1 MKKLFA
7 SLLFASSLCLTACGA
22 SESSG
27 SAKSKLNSSGYS
39 TTVYTAEQAKERYKG
54 LTFEGFELVDAIYGT
69 KGEGDNF
76 DFLLAFFFGSIDQA
90 SNFVTTGDNIRMFD
104 SAKEQ
109 LGKNLVGKYGS
120 HNNVAYVGSETS
132 FSVAF

>member
-7 SLLFASSLCLTACGA
+7 TLFLASALCLTGCGA

-27 SAKSKLNSSGYS
+27 SVKSKLNGSGYS
-39 TTVYTAEQAKERYKG
+39 TTVYTAEQAKARYEG
-54 LTFEGFELVDAIYGT
+54 LTFAGFDLVDAVYGT

-76 DFLLAFFFGSIDQA
+76 DFLLAFFFGNADQA
-90 SNFVTTGDNIRMFD
+90 STFVTTGDNIRVFD
-104 SAKEQ
+104 NAKAQ

>member
-27 SAKSKLNSSGYS
+27 SVKSKLAGSGYS

-54 LTFEGFELVDAIYGT
+54 FTFEGFELVDAVYGT
-69 KGEGDNF
+69 KGEGDNL
-76 DFLLAFFFGSIDQA
+76 DFLLAFFFGNADQA
-90 SNFVTTGDNIRMFD
+90 SSFVTTGDNIRLFD
-104 SAKEQ
+104 SAKEE

-120 HNNVAYVGSETS
+120 HNNVAYVGSQTS

>member
-27 SAKSKLNSSGYS
+27 SVKGKLDGSGYS
-39 TTVYTAEQAKERYKG
+39 TTVYTAEQAKVRYEG
-54 LTFEGFELVDAIYGT
+54 LTFTGFELVDAVYGT

-76 DFLLAFFFGSIDQA
+76 DFLLAFFFGNADQA
-90 SNFVTTGDNIRMFD
+90 SAFVTTGDNIRVFD
-104 SAKEQ
+104 NTKEQ

-120 HNNVAYVGSETS
+120 HNNVAYVGSVTS